1 MIGKLFFIGF
11 VLCLLVGGVYAFDVR
26 YSEPTYSDG
35 HKIEWKDS
43 INERP
48 LKQDISKEEWNNIF
62 EDYRSGEISK
72 EDAIKIIKRV
82 DIKW

>member
-1 MIGKLFFIGF
+1 MNKLLVFSLLGM
-11 VLCLLVGGVYAFDVR
+11 LLVGGVYAFDVR

-48 LKQDISKEEWNNIF
+48 IKQDISKEEWNNIF

-72 EDAIKIIKRV
+72 EDAIKIIKGV

>member
-1 MIGKLFFIGF
+1 MNKLLVFSLLGM
-11 VLCLLVGGVYAFDVR
+11 LLVGGVYAFDVR

-48 LKQDISKEEWNNIF
+48 IKQDISKEEWNNIF

>member
-1 MIGKLFFIGF
+1 MNK
-11 VLCLLVGGVYAFDVR
+11 LLVFSLLGVLLIGCVYALDVR
-26 YSEPTYSDG
+26 YSDPTYSDG

-48 LKQDISKEEWNNIF
+48 IKQDISKEEWNNIF

-72 EDAIKIIKRV
+72 EDAIKIIKGV